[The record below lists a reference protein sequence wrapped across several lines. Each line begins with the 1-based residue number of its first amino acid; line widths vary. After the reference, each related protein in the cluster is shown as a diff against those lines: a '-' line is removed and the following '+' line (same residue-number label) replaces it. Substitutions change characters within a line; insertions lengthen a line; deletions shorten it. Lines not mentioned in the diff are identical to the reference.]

1 MRCEEA
7 DEFFAAAAIAS
18 STAPATFGIAKADY
32 TGAPRT
38 FLFNPAIDVCIKDN
52 TKYKRPGPY
61 TIGFSNAGFGDS
73 WRVVGLH
80 SLEAAFHPTVS

>member
-1 MRCEEA
+1 ML
-7 DEFFAAAAIAS
+7 
-18 STAPATFGIAKADY
+18 ATFGIAKADY

-52 TKYKRPGPY
+52 AKYKTSGPY
-61 TIGFSNAGFGDS
+61 TIGFSNARLGDS

-80 SLEAAFHPTVS
+80 LSEAASHATVS